1 MSYRIVRLLCSAT
14 GVDIGNG
21 WGLFVSAQD
30 NDLGVDR
37 IADGHRPQEGVP
49 LPSTGE
55 IEAAKV
61 TMVAVRVEVERLR
74 EQVAAVSGESM
85 YDRGLVELYEENQR
99 LRAAVQAVR
108 DRMDSLE
115 VDGDYNP
122 YAELRSALDAALGGE
137 RNE

>member
-1 MSYRIVRLLCSAT
+1 
-14 GVDIGNG
+14 
-21 WGLFVSAQD
+21 
-30 NDLGVDR
+30 
-37 IADGHRPQEGVP
+37 
-49 LPSTGE
+49 
-55 IEAAKV
+55 
-61 TMVAVRVEVERLR
+61 MVAVRVEVERLR